1 MGNLYIG
8 LTQQTQRLARVTYY
22 IALTS
27 LATKSPKRSLG
38 ASDEKIRV
46 PSVIFSS
53 YSKKGRSSPNRSQD
67 PKLNEQTQ
75 TISTGITK
83 SHLRF
88 SHPNL
93 VI

>member
-8 LTQQTQRLARVTYY
+8 RTNQTLSLARVTYY

-27 LATKSPKRSLG
+27 LATESAKHSLG
-38 ASDEKIRV
+38 ASDEKIR
-46 PSVIFSS
+46 VIFSS